1 MKQTIIYCVLAI
13 CFIMMMYGIIVYYQ
27 TSIGKLIVGVSALI
41 AFITCLFS
49 DDFKLEDEDEEA

>member
-1 MKQTIIYCVLAI
+1 MKQTIIYSILIVSFLI
-13 CFIMMMYGIIVYYQ
+13 MMYGIIVYYQ